1 MTSVAVLSKRSGP
14 CWDSGGYCTCMRML
28 VHVWA
33 SLNCSLRGAALA
45 WPLTLNL
52 KVIESTAVAVHYHIV
67 IIFKLLPTR
76 GHSITIMK

>member
-1 MTSVAVLSKRSGP
+1 MYEDVG
-14 CWDSGGYCTCMRML
+14 TCMGF
-28 VHVWA
+28 
-33 SLNCSLRGAALA
+33 SYCSLRGAALA